1 MSAHVGLGAM
11 WDLSESLKLDT
22 YARYMVTYLDDDDVS
37 LNNRYNDKLEL
48 NSTVTHAVRAGARFL
63 GDFNDYASW
72 KVGAAYEHVF
82 DGDAESAVN
91 SFSLDVPSLEGD
103 TGVFE
108 LGLRIRPSLE
118 SNWAVDL
125 GAKGYVGDREGVTG
139 NTTVRYSF

>member
-1 MSAHVGLGAM
+1 M
-11 WDLSESLKLDT
+11 
-22 YARYMVTYLDDDDVS
+22 
-37 LNNRYNDKLEL
+37 
-48 NSTVTHAVRAGARFL
+48 THTVRAGARLL

-125 GAKGYVGDREGVTG
+125 GAKGYEGDREGVTG
-139 NTTVRYSF
+139 NMTVRYSF

>member
-1 MSAHVGLGAM
+1 MRPQYASSI
-11 WDLSESLKLDT
+11 SELKKH
-22 YARYMVTYLDDDDVS
+22 S
-37 LNNRYNDKLEL
+37 NRYDDGLEL
-48 NSTVTHAVRAGARFL
+48 DCTVTHAVRAGARLL
-63 GDFNDYASW
+63 GDFNDNASW

-139 NTTVRYSF
+139 NMTVRYSF

>member
-1 MSAHVGLGAM
+1 M
-11 WDLSESLKLDT
+11 
-22 YARYMVTYLDDDDVS
+22 
-37 LNNRYNDKLEL
+37 
-48 NSTVTHAVRAGARFL
+48 THAVRAGARLL

-139 NTTVRYSF
+139 NMTVRYSF